1 MSVTNKIKVQWEF
14 DIETNEELQSRLGL
28 TEGDVADML
37 SDDID
42 AEKLHMLCCQEMG
55 TPQYVDLDLF
65 FNDPHTASD
74 DQITDALSDEYGWL
88 INEWHYVQQRVHEES
103 K

>member
-14 DIETNEELQSRLGL
+14 DIATDERLQELLEISAVKVEE
-28 TEGDVADML
+28 ML
-37 SDDID
+37 SDEDD
-42 AEKLHMLCCQEMG
+42 AEKLHTLCCSATG
-55 TPQYVDLDLF
+55 TPRFVDLDLF
-65 FNDPHTASD
+65 FEDPHSVSD

-88 INEWHYVQQRVHEES
+88 INEWEYVQQRVNEED

>member
-37 SDDID
+37 SDEDD
-42 AEKLHMLCCQEMG
+42 VVKLHDLCCDEMG
-55 TPQYVDLDLF
+55 VPRYVDLDLF
-65 FNDPHTASD
+65 FDNPHAASD
-74 DQITDALSDEYGWL
+74 DQITDALSDEHGWL
-88 INEWHYVQQRVHEES
+88 INEWHYVQKR
-103 K
+103 